1 MDIMRKK
8 ILSLFLLAGCA
19 PLVYAQRM
27 MDVLDRGLVAVKT
40 ADGVFASWRIDGTEY
55 YDTRYNLYRDGVKVN
70 AEPLEVSNFTDSDGT
85 QASTYTV
92 KAVVRGVEQEAC
104 VPVAVWNKQYLEIPM
119 GQVYSRRGADI
130 TGDYILNDAT
140 AADLDGDGQMEV
152 IVKRIY
158 NNDGLFDVAND
169 SAYTFFEAYK
179 LDGTKLWSI
188 DVGPNMISSGQVELN
203 IIAYDWDMDGKAEVL
218 MRAMDGTI
226 VYGADG
232 TRQATVGDMSA
243 NYRNMISHTANMT
256 YATAGAEYLLYM
268 EGATAR
274 LYGEPMDFPLP
285 RLESGETDLNA
296 AWGDGYGHRSNKFFF
311 GAPYLDGRKPSIFLA
326 RGIYTRHK
334 MVAYDVD
341 PETHRLTER
350 WRWANNTPGSPWYG
364 QGYHNFGIAD
374 VDWDGRDEIVYGSM
388 VIDDNGKGL
397 STTGLGHGDAQHC
410 SDLDPYRKGQEIFAC
425 NENAQGANYR
435 DATTSQ
441 IYYMHHLGRDCGRA
455 MAGNFTDQYP
465 GSQAVA
471 VGMGLLSTVTDRVL
485 TSNAEGIDDN
495 FRIYWD
501 GDLCSETLN
510 GDATEGQAV
519 VHKYGS
525 WNPVFTATG
534 TKLNNWTKNTPA
546 LQADLFG
553 DWREEIVV
561 RAADNRSLRIYTTT
575 DETPWRI
582 YTLWHDMQYRQA
594 IAWQMCGYNQP
605 PHPSFFLGEAEGI
618 TCAPPPV
625 MVNGRVE
632 VSGAIT
638 SAQDGQHVLL
648 AEPSGGTV
656 SVADGASPGILTV
669 NVFSHTEGNDDND
682 RITTT
687 RSEYV
692 LTGGSF
698 AGAMRLVKQGEGILT
713 FGGDQAYT
721 GLTEL
726 WGGVTNFDGKLPN
739 SRVWMNRFAELNASG
754 EFGKDIR
761 MEYGAVLR
769 VGGEGRQGTLRA
781 DSLVMAFGAVVE
793 FDIYSEGL
801 QADVLALS
809 GDLVLEECGFSNGP
823 AHKAPVFRF
832 VQHPA
837 SGETKVAS
845 GRYLI
850 ANVAAVDGNLSQV
863 EVEGLDGVPSRL
875 ESDGGHVYLVVEDVR
890 GASTVYW
897 DGASGSNVWDLAVTP
912 NFNHEGL
919 ADVFVTG
926 DEVVFDDAASVTTVK
941 MEEELTPSHVW
952 FRNEEKTYMLTG
964 DGNIGGSAGLT
975 KQGRGTLAIATMN
988 TYTGKTLLE
997 GGLTSVSALA
1007 NSITPSGAFGAYT
1020 QERGKLEIRKGAT
1033 LRNTAAVT
1041 NGVPVTIGEG
1051 GATLQTQGNFTMQAA
1066 FDGGGVLVKTGASE
1080 LAMAAEGNVLDYVVL
1095 KEGTLRA
1102 TVDNVN
1108 FGDTLVFAGNS
1119 TYADCDNMY
1128 SYSSNSNNFKVEE
1141 GVDAYMYLDS
1151 RCTYTGKLYG
1161 KGTLRVNVP
1170 YVRSYLQGDW
1180 SAFEG
1185 TLVALKSG
1193 QTFSFDNGYGLP
1205 KATLDIPE
1213 GVYVGNSGKVF
1224 EIGKVTGAGTLG
1236 GLCLDYKSG
1245 ANTWKLGSLNEN
1257 FILSAKVEGNG
1268 TMLEKV
1274 GTGRMTV
1281 TGTNGF
1287 TGSCTVAAGMLC
1299 VNNRDAESA
1308 MLGTGALTVED
1319 GAVLYGQ
1326 GLLGNASVTVKRG
1339 GLLYPGTRESAT
1351 SGTLDF
1357 SGHRL
1362 VVNAGGTLRFYVGS
1376 RSRSTDLKG
1385 ISNLSMRGTLKVE
1398 VREGLALEPGDEF
1411 ALWEAGQTSLS
1422 SGYVLDL
1429 ASPGTGLE
1437 WDTSDLEQGRLRV
1450 ATGTDIASVSLDEEV
1465 VCEVYTMG
1473 GVYAGR
1479 FVCMGKEIVGC
1490 MKSQGLPCGIYNLK
1504 IRRGNA
1510 VMVSKVTLD

>member
-8 ILSLFLLAGCA
+8 ILSLLLLAGCT
-19 PLVYAQRM
+19 PLVYAQRT

-70 AEPLEVSNFTDSDGT
+70 AEPLEVSNFMDADGT
-85 QASTYTV
+85 GTSTYTV
-92 KAVVRGVEQEAC
+92 RAVVRGVEQEAC
-104 VPVAVWNKQYLEIPM
+104 SPVVVWNKQYLEIPM

-169 SAYTFFEAYK
+169 SAYAFFEAYK
-179 LDGTKLWSI
+179 LDGTKLWAI
-188 DVGPNMISSGQVELN
+188 DVGPNMISSGHVETN
-203 IIAYDWDMDGKAEVL
+203 IIAFDWDMDGKAEL
-218 MRAMDGTI
+218 AMRAMDGTI
-226 VYGADG
+226 IYDAEGN
-232 TRQATVGDMSA
+232 RQATVGNMTA
-243 NYRNMISHTANMT
+243 NYRNMISHSDNLT

-268 EGATAR
+268 EGATAK
-274 LYGEPMDFPLP
+274 LYGEPMEFPLK
-285 RLESGETDLNA
+285 RLESGETDIDA
-296 AWGDGYGHRSNKFFF
+296 AWGDDTGHRSNKFFF
-311 GAPYLDGRKPSIFLA
+311 GAPYLDGRNPSLFLA

-334 MVAYDVD
+334 MIAYDID
-341 PETHRLTER
+341 PATHQLTER
-350 WRWANNTPGSPWYG
+350 WRWNCSDGGSPWFG
-364 QGYHNFGIAD
+364 QGYHNYGIAD

-410 SDLDPYRKGQEIFAC
+410 SDFDPYRKGQEIFAC

-455 MAGNFTDQYP
+455 MAGNFTDRYA

-471 VGMGLLSTVTDRVL
+471 PGMGLLSTVTDRVL
-485 TSNAEGIDDN
+485 SSSSEGIDDN

-510 GDATEGQAV
+510 GDGTEGPAV
-519 VHKYGS
+519 VHKFGS
-525 WNPVFTATG
+525 WTPIFTASG

-546 LQADLFG
+546 LQADILG
-553 DWREEIVV
+553 DWREEIIV
-561 RAADNRSLRIYTTT
+561 RSDDNMSLRIYTTT
-575 DETPWRI
+575 AETPWRI
-582 YTLWHDMQYRQA
+582 YTLLHDMQYRQA
-594 IAWQMCGYNQP
+594 VAWQMCGYNQP
-605 PHPSFFLGEAEGI
+605 PHLSYFLGAAEGI
-618 TCAPPPV
+618 TVAPPPV
-625 MVNGRVE
+625 MTNGRVE
-632 VSGAIT
+632 VADAIT
-638 SAQDGQHVLL
+638 AAQDDLHVLL
-648 AEPSGGTV
+648 ADPDGGTV
-656 SVADGASPGILTV
+656 TVADGASPYILTV
-669 NVFSHTEGNDDND
+669 NAFSHTEGHDDND
-682 RITTT
+682 NITTS

-692 LTGGSF
+692 LQGGSF
-698 AGAMRLVKQGEGILT
+698 SGDMRLVKQGEGVLT
-713 FGGDQAYT
+713 FGGTQAYA
-721 GLTEL
+721 GPTEL
-726 WGGVTNFDGKLPN
+726 WGGVTNFDGNLPN

-754 EFGKDIR
+754 EFGKDIE

-769 VGGEGRQGTLRA
+769 VGGEGQGTLSA
-781 DSLVMAFGAVVE
+781 DSLVLDFGAVVE
-793 FDIYSEGL
+793 FDLYSENL
-801 QADVLALS
+801 QADVLTLKSRLVLKECGLS
-809 GDLVLEECGFSNGP
+809 GAP
-823 AHKAPVFRF
+823 AYQMPVFRM
-832 VQHPA
+832 VQHRLA
-837 SGETKVAS
+837 GEEHVAY
-845 GRYLI
+845 GRYHI
-850 ANVAAVDGNLSQV
+850 MDVPEIKGSLS
-863 EVEGLDGVPSRL
+863 EVVIEGLSGLSAHL
-875 ESDGGHVYLVVEDVR
+875 EAEGESVYLVVDDMR
-890 GASTVYW
+890 APATVYW
-897 DGASGSNVWDLAVTP
+897 NGTSGHNVWDLWNEA
-912 NFNHEGL
+912 NFSNAGE
-919 ADVFVTG
+919 ADKFATG
-926 DEVVFDDAASVTTVK
+926 DEVIFDDAAEQTSVSLVEEVK
-941 MEEELTPSHVW
+941 PSGVI
-952 FRNEEKTYMLTG
+952 FKNEEKSYVLSGAGAISGET
-964 DGNIGGSAGLT
+964 GLT
-975 KQGRGTLAIATMN
+975 KQGEGMLTIGTAN
-988 TYTGKTLLE
+988 TYTGKTLLA
-997 GGLTSVSALA
+997 GGQTNIAALA

-1020 QERGKLEIRKGAT
+1020 TEKGKLEIRNGAT
-1033 LRNTAAVT
+1033 LQNTAALT
-1041 NGVPVTIGEG
+1041 NGTPVTIGEG

-1066 FDGGGVLVKTGASE
+1066 FDGGGVLTKTGAGE
-1080 LAMAAEGNVLDYVVL
+1080 LAMAAGGNVLDHVVL

-1128 SYSSNSNNFKVEE
+1128 SYSSNSNSFKVEE
-1141 GVDAYMYLDS
+1141 GVDAYMYLDG
-1151 RCTYTGKLYG
+1151 RCTYTGRLYG

-1185 TLVALKSG
+1185 TLVALNSG

-1213 GVYVGNSGKVF
+1213 GVYVGNSGKAF
-1224 EIGKVTGAGTLG
+1224 EIGKVTGTGTLG

-1257 FILSAKVEGNG
+1257 FTLSAKVEGDG

-1281 TGTNGF
+1281 SGTNGF
-1287 TGSCTVAAGMLC
+1287 TGSCTISEGMLC
-1299 VNNRDAESA
+1299 VNGRDVESA

-1326 GLLGNASVTVKRG
+1326 GLLGNVSVTVKRG
-1339 GLLYPGTRESAT
+1339 AMLYPGTRETAT

-1362 VVNAGGTLRFYVGS
+1362 AVNAGGTLRFYVGS
-1376 RSRSTDLKG
+1376 RSRCADLKG

-1411 ALWEAGQTSLS
+1411 VLWEAGQTSLS

-1429 ASPGTGLE
+1429 ASPGAGLE

-1450 ATGTDIASVSLDEEV
+1450 ATGTDIASVPLDEEV

-1473 GVYAGR
+1473 GVYAAR
-1479 FVCMGKEIVGC
+1479 FVCMGKEIVEC
-1490 MKSQGLPCGIYNLK
+1490 MKNRGLPCGVYSLK
-1504 IRRGNA
+1504 ISKGNT
-1510 VMVSKVTLD
+1510 VMVSKVTLG